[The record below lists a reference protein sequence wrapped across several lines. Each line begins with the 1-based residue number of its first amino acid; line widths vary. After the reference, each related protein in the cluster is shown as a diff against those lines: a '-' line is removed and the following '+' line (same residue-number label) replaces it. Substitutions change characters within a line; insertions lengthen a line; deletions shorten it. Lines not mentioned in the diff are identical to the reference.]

1 MKSQVF
7 SGSFRNRVIGF
18 YAFLVFLNSGAW
30 IWAIL
35 AFHDKPVL
43 LGTALLAYTFGLRH
57 AVDADH
63 IAAIDNVTRK
73 LVQEDQRPASVGFF
87 FALGHSTIVV
97 IAALII
103 YASVS
108 TLGKQL
114 DVIREVGSVA
124 GTWISVLFL
133 ISIAMINLVILRGV
147 WRTFRKVREGAD
159 YSDQSPDLLLGGG
172 IFGRMFRPLFR
183 LLRSPCHMYPIGLL
197 FGLGFD
203 TATEVALL
211 GISAGA
217 AANGL
222 PVESMAVFPFLFMAG
237 MTLIDTT
244 DGILMVGAYGWA
256 FIKPIRKLY
265 YNLAITF
272 VSVAV
277 ALFIGGL
284 EAVAMLK
291 ERLNLSGWG
300 WDLVGSLNDNFGT
313 LGFVIVG
320 VFALGWIA
328 SAIIYRVKGFDR
340 LESPLGSPFDSAA
353 RTPPESL

>member
-7 SGSFRNRVIGF
+7 SGSFRNRVTGF
-18 YAFLVFLNSGAW
+18 FAFLGFLNGGTW

-35 AFHDKPVL
+35 AFRDKPVL

-73 LVQEDQRPASVGFF
+73 LVQEGQRPASVGFF

-124 GTWISVLFL
+124 GTWISVFFL

-147 WRTFRKVREGAD
+147 WRTFRKVREGED

-183 LLRSPCHMYPIGLL
+183 LLRSPCHMYPIGLP

-203 TATEVALL
+203 TTTEGAARDGRVNKNRAYGGLH
-211 GISAGA
+211 ISA
-217 AANGL
+217 
-222 PVESMAVFPFLFMAG
+222 
-237 MTLIDTT
+237 
-244 DGILMVGAYGWA
+244 
-256 FIKPIRKLY
+256 
-265 YNLAITF
+265 
-272 VSVAV
+272 
-277 ALFIGGL
+277 
-284 EAVAMLK
+284 
-291 ERLNLSGWG
+291 
-300 WDLVGSLNDNFGT
+300 
-313 LGFVIVG
+313 
-320 VFALGWIA
+320 
-328 SAIIYRVKGFDR
+328 
-340 LESPLGSPFDSAA
+340 
-353 RTPPESL
+353 